1 MAQDSYKLL
10 EWGLEKESCLQI
22 KSQSLGTV
30 VQFRE
35 KEFLVLGQKEIT
47 RFEST
52 IVKESYPY
60 VLTALVPVPKYD
72 ILIGVTAVSAEFI
85 ILFMSDLKK
94 NIMTGVKINDQ
105 SVFNIIFSASS
116 NTIITSGEHLM
127 TWSFHFTSPES
138 SVVFVYPK
146 IKISMRNVIL
156 SHIHSS
162 IMNPPMFD
170 YTREELYVNDNKGN
184 IQSYNLDG
192 TSNGAAIKYGSSSQ
206 TQCGFFENSQYF
218 MTTNTNQGAVLWP
231 KKTRGISK
239 RFYIGTSASL
249 AIQFIDDEYVAIL
262 DAKYSITIIDVKTS
276 NFFNCY
282 QSDIPVHRMF
292 YFAKPYPRIVLCAGG
307 SVILLKANLPWRF
320 WNPTFGKPLSITRSN
335 KENEAARITVVL
347 ENSHVRLISPKTSCV
362 LTAATLTSL
371 STPISCFYD
380 RGQGSQTKRD
390 QLLIPLQD
398 GSMQIFNTGQDPC
411 QMIGSIDFK
420 ITSICQ
426 CKFRDDLSFCF
437 GTNVGQLLFYSYSTM
452 KPLGRIVCNYKY
464 PIIGIFYDKE
474 SECLI
479 ISFEER
485 ACLISL
491 IQEKE
496 VGDYL
501 NTPIS
506 KISLFFDRIAI
517 YATDHGLI
525 TSLYV
530 LNQQLLFHETNSM
543 RLHDDS
549 ITSFSL
555 GSTFFVSSSLDKS
568 IKVWSKEFNVMCKLV
583 FPLPLLQCCVMNGKR
598 DILIATLNEI
608 MITKGEDIFGENI
621 DLEDEIYD
629 NYDRKTDFLD
639 NSILMFKEEEEKE
652 ESVFAG
658 RKKKNDP
665 KKSRINARRRRIIE
679 ALKKQLS
686 MSQEQNLKFE
696 DFDETDNRPNNMIN
710 LPYDKFPRPPDQEN
724 KEKKLSSQKPKTSD
738 EYSYEYILEEEE
750 EDKKSGFSQSVEIE
764 SNRSQ
769 NETEDSKV
777 NKTDDMIKLLE
788 KQKADKEKEILKAFN
803 DARRENAIKEPKTQ
817 ARTRPSRPRAP
828 QPKVPTQSSNDTE
841 NDKNSESFSVTKK
854 SENESK
860 SSKNISENDQN
871 ANKKLNEKKTDT
883 DKEKKMNSGK
893 NSELNPDSIN
903 KKEAENQKNKG
914 KNKTKSDSN
923 SIDKDSHNKNK
934 ENDKQKTNKKGNN
947 NQNKDQNANKSK
959 NDNTNRS
966 KTQNT
971 SKNIN
976 DNTNKSKSDNT
987 NKSKSDNTNKSKSDS
1002 TNKNKSDNTNKSKS
1016 DSTNKN
1022 KSDSTNKSKDQNTS
1036 KNIND
1041 NLNKNKNDQNKD
1053 QNTSKHNENE
1063 DTNKNSEN
1071 EKKATNKTNKK
1082 PQQLPS
1088 RLLKKGYKNTASQTV
1103 DPSSLRKIGNIPKT
1117 VPNDIAIV
1125 PQVAKARRVRRSPT
1139 PPTYRP
1145 QRERRPLF
1153 DPAAAHRRSR
1163 TPDPFRFLVD
1173 GSAPPV
1179 NLFFDINMVRKMAEN
1194 GDKRYASLL
1203 RLLERQGLKSSKFP
1217 SFSPKPPSNSP
1228 FYMNSRNKRREV
1240 KYSTPS
1246 WGVMVTLPP
1255 INVSQIK
1262 MSKQAD
1268 HIIIQSSQLKKL
1280 DEEVLKD
1287 QQPNTLP
1294 SNDNNNEDENHE
1306 ASQKHYTN
1314 HQRESFVRFPDE
1326 KEFSND
1332 ALNRPSF
1339 LLDNQVLPMKKVH
1352 KSSAHSRGASVPNLN
1367 KTVAEMNFCKEQ
1379 LMLKIKEKRE
1389 REAAQSDDLN
1399 SNETKVDFE
1408 EEDNNKNY
1416 EEERKNQAQY
1426 KTNIDRHSLN
1436 FNPKFPNPDIQ
1447 IPESAR
1453 GPTFVEPIMPIYL
1466 RSSKDARYI
1475 RQRGI
1480 SPFAC
1485 KRYRMVVDSNGPKD
1499 VKSFHAYHNP
1509 SKNVN
1514 NINSNN
1520 KSPKTLI
1527 DQYVRAPRQLLK
1539 PLQMVKARPKH

>member
-105 SVFNIIFSASS
+105 SVFNIIFSATS

-138 SVVFVYPK
+138 SVVFMYPK

-192 TSNGAAIKYGSSSQ
+192 TSNGTAIKYGSSSQ

-347 ENSHVRLISPKTSCV
+347 ENSHVRLISPKTSCI

-380 RGQGSQTKRD
+380 RGQSSQTKRD

-496 VGDYL
+496 VGDYV
-501 NTPIS
+501 NASIS
-506 KISLFFDRIAI
+506 KLSLFFDRIAI

-568 IKVWSKEFNVMCKLV
+568 VKVWSKEFNVMCKLV

-608 MITKGEDIFGENI
+608 MIAKGEDIFGENI

-686 MSQEQNLKFE
+686 MSQEQNLNFE
-696 DFDETDNRPNNMIN
+696 DFDETDNRPKNMIN

-724 KEKKLSSQKPKTSD
+724 KEKKLSSQKAKTSD

-777 NKTDDMIKLLE
+777 NKTDEIDKEELERKRKLPE
-788 KQKADKEKEILKAFN
+788 KQKADKEREEKEKEILKAFN

-817 ARTRPSRPRAP
+817 ARTRPSRTRAP
-828 QPKVPTQSSNDTE
+828 QPKIATQSSNDIE
-841 NDKNSESFSVTKK
+841 DDKNSESFSDAKK

-860 SSKNISENDQN
+860 SSMSISENDQN
-871 ANKKLNEKKTDT
+871 ANKKNKKSNEKKLNA

-893 NSELNPDSIN
+893 NSELIPDSIN

-934 ENDKQKTNKKGNN
+934 ENDKQKTNKKDNN
-947 NQNKDQNANKSK
+947 NQNKDQNTNKSK
-959 NDNTNRS
+959 NDNTNKS
-966 KTQNT
+966 KDQNS

-976 DNTNKSKSDNT
+976 DNANKNKIDN
-987 NKSKSDNTNKSKSDS
+987 
-1002 TNKNKSDNTNKSKS
+1002 TNKNKSDNTNKI
-1016 DSTNKN
+1016 
-1022 KSDSTNKSKDQNTS
+1022 KDQNAS
-1036 KNIND
+1036 KNIDGNA
-1041 NLNKNKNDQNKD
+1041 NKNN
-1053 QNTSKHNENE
+1053 
-1063 DTNKNSEN
+1063 EN
-1071 EKKATNKTNKK
+1071 EKKAKNKTNKK
-1082 PQQLPS
+1082 SQQLPS
-1088 RLLKKGYKNTASQTV
+1088 HLLKKGYKNTASQTV

-1203 RLLERQGLKSSKFP
+1203 QLLERQGLKSSKFP
-1217 SFSPKPPSNSP
+1217 SFSPQPPSNSP

-1268 HIIIQSSQLKKL
+1268 HIIIQSSSQLKKL
-1280 DEEVLKD
+1280 DEEVLKN
-1287 QQPNTLP
+1287 QQPNPLYC
-1294 SNDNNNEDENHE
+1294 NDNNNEDENHE
-1306 ASQKHYTN
+1306 APQKNYTN

-1332 ALNRPSF
+1332 ALNKPSF

-1408 EEDNNKNY
+1408 EEEDNNKNY

-1447 IPESAR
+1447 IPESSR

-1466 RSSKDARYI
+1466 RSSKDTRYI

-1527 DQYVRAPRQLLK
+1527 DQYVRSPRQLLK